1 MIRPRFGVELLVVAA
16 LSLGKSA
23 AYAVVN
29 LLDTV
34 SRGPLAE
41 AQAKLNAEASPR
53 PWFDLTY
60 QLMGIGF
67 ALVPVLLAIWL
78 MNRDVLY
85 KQTGSLDSAADTRPA
100 LTRMGLDFRAPGR
113 DAVWGLGLFFIIG
126 IGTLGVYFAGRLAG
140 VTAEVLPNNL
150 GAYWWTIPVLILSA
164 AKNGILEEV
173 LLLGYGF
180 DRLAKLRWAPWAI
193 IIALALARGSY
204 HLYQGI
210 GPFIGNVVMGLIF
223 GAAYLRI
230 RRVMPFVAA
239 HTAIDIVG
247 FLAPEV
253 LAMVDPRL

>member
-1 MIRPRFGVELLVVAA
+1 MIRPRFGVELLIVAA

-29 LLDTV
+29 LLDTI
-34 SRGPLAE
+34 SRTPLAE
-41 AQAKLNAEASPR
+41 VQAKLNTEASPR

-78 MNRDVLY
+78 MNRDTLY
-85 KQTGSLDSAADTRPA
+85 KQAGSLEAAADTRPA
-100 LTRMGLDFRAPGR
+100 LTRMGFDFHAPAR
-113 DAVWGLGLFFIIG
+113 DTAWGLGLFLVIG
-126 IGTLGVYFAGRLAG
+126 IGTLGVYFAGRLTG
-140 VTAEVLPNNL
+140 LTAEVLPNNL

-180 DRLAKLRWAPWAI
+180 DRLAKMRLSPWVI
-193 IIALALARGSY
+193 ILGLALMRGSY

-210 GPFIGNVVMGLIF
+210 GPFTGNVLMGLIF
-223 GAAYLRI
+223 GAVHLRY
-230 RRVMPFVAA
+230 RRVMPFVIA
-239 HTAIDIVG
+239 HTVIDVVG

-253 LAMVDPRL
+253 LATVDPLG